1 MVIGIIEP
9 IHRMILGVYYISKHR
24 NMLVAES
31 FLKSLIKL
39 YGKHIVYSDYGGT
52 WYPEA
57 CISLGLKHRS
67 HSSSFEKKCY

>member
-1 MVIGIIEP
+1 
-9 IHRMILGVYYISKHR
+9 
-24 NMLVAES
+24 MLVAES

-39 YGKHIVYSDYGGT
+39 YVKHIVYSDYGGGGT

-57 CISLGLKHRS
+57 CISLGLKHRL